1 MKKLLFTYLPYG
13 AIDIILTLAIILE
26 LVTKRFDLLWANL
39 PILLWGLISFN
50 RKVRSDG
57 HDLVD

>member
-26 LVTKRFDLLWANL
+26 LVTRRFDLLWANL